1 MPTPVQ
7 PAPQSTT
14 EEASARRA
22 VTVFPLLILA
32 GAAAAF
38 FVPSAFDGWSGYV
51 VPALMIIMFGMG
63 LTLTIPDFALVLR
76 RPVIVLL
83 GVALQYTLM
92 PLLALG
98 IATLLDLPPALAA
111 GLILV
116 GCVPGGT
123 SSNVVTYLARGDV
136 ALSVTMTAVS
146 TLLAPLLTPFITLWL
161 AGQYLPVPV
170 GDMASSIFQIV
181 VIPIALGLV
190 LRAVLPGLVDRV
202 QPVLPWVSVLAITF
216 VVIAVVA
223 ASSAALAAAG
233 LSLVLAVILHNGL
246 GYTIGYGAAAAL
258 KIPVASRRAVSVEVG
273 MQNSGLASGLA
284 TQYFSPEAALPGAV
298 FSVWHNISGG
308 LLASVWGR
316 RPAQDAPGPEAATE
330 TDAAR

>member
-1 MPTPVQ
+1 MPTTVQ
-7 PAPQSTT
+7 PAPPTT
-14 EEASARRA
+14 AEEASARRA

-38 FVPSAFDGWSGYV
+38 FLPSAFDGWSGYV
-51 VPALMIIMFGMG
+51 VPALMVIMFGMG
-63 LTLTIPDFALVLR
+63 LTLTLPDFALVAR
-76 RPVIVLL
+76 RPLIVLL
-83 GVALQYTLM
+83 GVAMQYTVM

-98 IATLLDLPPALAA
+98 IATVLDLPPALAA

-170 GDMASSIFQIV
+170 GDMAASIFQIV
-181 VIPIALGLV
+181 VVPIAAGLV
-190 LRAVLPGLVDRV
+190 LRALLPKLVDRV
-202 QPVLPWVSVLAITF
+202 QPALPWISVLAITF
-216 VVIAVVA
+216 VVVAVVS

-233 LSLVLAVILHNGL
+233 LTLVLAVVLHNGL
-246 GYTIGYGAAAAL
+246 GYAVGYGLATAL

-284 TQYFSPEAALPGAV
+284 TQYFSPEAALPGAI

-308 LLASVWGR
+308 LLASLWGR
-316 RPAQDAPGPEAATE
+316 RPAATAQPD
-330 TDAAR
+330 TDA

>member
-1 MPTPVQ
+1 MPTSVQ
-7 PAPQSTT
+7 PAPPTAT

-38 FVPSAFDGWSGYV
+38 FAPGAFEGWSGYV
-51 VPALMIIMFGMG
+51 VPALMVIMFGMG
-63 LTLTIPDFALVLR
+63 LTLTLPDFALVAR
-76 RPVIVLL
+76 RPLVVLL
-83 GVALQYTLM
+83 GVAMQYTVM

-98 IATLLDLPPALAA
+98 IATVLDLPPALAA

-170 GDMASSIFQIV
+170 GSMATSIFQIV
-181 VIPIALGLV
+181 VVPIAAGLL
-190 LRAVLPGLVDRV
+190 LRAVLPRLVDRV
-202 QPVLPWVSVLAITF
+202 QPALPWVSVLAITF
-216 VVIAVVA
+216 VVVAVVA

-233 LSLVLAVILHNGL
+233 LTLVLAVILHNGL
-246 GYTIGYGAAAAL
+246 GYAVGYGLATAL
-258 KIPVASRRAVSVEVG
+258 RVPVAARRAVSVEVG

-284 TQYFSPEAALPGAV
+284 TQYFSPEAALPGAI

-308 LLASVWGR
+308 LLASLWGR
-316 RPAQDAPGPEAATE
+316 RPA
-330 TDAAR
+330 R

>member
-1 MPTPVQ
+1 MTIQEQQPT
-7 PAPQSTT
+7 STDQRAAD
-14 EEASARRA
+14 ASAKRA

-38 FVPSAFDGWSGYV
+38 FLPGAFAGWSGYV

-63 LTLTIPDFALVLR
+63 LTLTLPDFALVLR
-76 RPVIVLL
+76 RPAVVLL
-83 GVALQYTLM
+83 GVALQYTVM
-92 PLLALG
+92 PLLAVG
-98 IATLLDLPPALAA
+98 IAALLDLPPALAA

-136 ALSVTMTAVS
+136 ALSVTMTSIS
-146 TLLAPLLTPFITLWL
+146 TLLAPLLTPFLTLWL

-170 GDMASSIFQIV
+170 SSMAASIFQIV
-181 VIPIALGLV
+181 VIPIGAGLLARALLPRLV
-190 LRAVLPGLVDRV
+190 ERV
-202 QPVLPWVSVLAITF
+202 QPALPWVSVLAITF
-216 VVIAVVA
+216 VVIAVVS
-223 ASSAALAAAG
+223 ASTAVLAAAG
-233 LSLVLAVILHNGL
+233 LTLVLAVILHNAG
-246 GYTIGYGAAAAL
+246 GYAVGYAVAAAL
-258 KIPVASRRAVSVEVG
+258 KVPVASRRAVSVEVG

-284 TQYFSPEAALPGAV
+284 QQYFSPEAALPGAI

-316 RPAQDAPGPEAATE
+316 RQA
-330 TDAAR
+330 